1 MASNNLKLSPHKT
14 ACFPQSLDL
23 LGWTKQGKLLVPDP
37 HRQNRLA
44 VATLPA
50 TVEQLRSYLGGYRT
64 YYRCQADMSMIL
76 REMEVFVAGRKSSEK
91 LVWTNALKQKFEDS
105 KCKIKHLDQVYLPSA
120 DDQLVITS
128 DWCEDGIS
136 ATLWATPEEDKK
148 PKVVA
153 RFSAKLSRTMEKFYE
168 DKELHPKTR
177 PCDGEMSAVYVALKS
192 PTFSS
197 HIRASSKRTVS
208 LVDNKPV
215 VQAASLLKK
224 GKFSSSRVI
233 NNLMT
238 AISEHNIEFQHIS
251 GKLGQNFADD
261 YYSRHPA
268 TCNGESHCKI
278 CGFIED
284 CTTLMVGSLSFSFT
298 NGAIIGQVG
307 TSNPNLVQEILSGTK
322 PIPFSNRKAMK
333 YLQDKD
339 PNLLKVRE
347 YLTTSKRPT
356 VTNTH
361 ETEIKRYLKPQNGIT
376 VSAKDGVLVSKKRD
390 KFLHSK
396 ELVVVPEDVSMGLLY
411 AMHLN
416 LSHPTVF
423 QLLKVVDTGFFIL
436 DREKKIK
443 KIAEDCTLC
452 LSISKLPED
461 IHTFK
466 ANKIPEHP
474 GQAFTVDILR
484 TAKKIIVVSVE
495 NFSGFVSTTII
506 SSEKQADLLD
516 GIIVTVTPFKSA
528 TLTSIRVDQA
538 PGFKAIFKRPDSL
551 TDLNMNIELGECKNK
566 NALALVDRKI
576 QELELEIKKIAP
588 SKNTINIRIL
598 SRATTAVNEKIRHQG
613 LSSKEILFSRDQFT
627 LENLK
632 ISDEKLAAEKMNIRE
647 KENIYAAKSKSTTC
661 TKAKS
666 AEAQRGQLVFL
677 KKEGSKL
684 EKRDLYLVVDTDEV
698 EDSVSVCK
706 LPSVL
711 SGNSP
716 IQFQPHNLTYKV
728 KQTDIFLAPNQP
740 ISALPSRPVFTAP
753 QPYQHEYQVRVHQHQ
768 EQEGTHL
775 QQNKSRKMK
784 YPYDEEEE
792 EQFDVD
798 NYENEQENEGEV
810 ANEIEETDNNSESEV
825 TARASSDSDNDSN
838 ASSVRQNHQHVEDQH
853 GDILAHHNAAHHQQ
867 QGEPQWGE
875 LHQVESGASDDQEVG
890 DDLENTLNGNDA
902 DVEDDESEA
911 ESIDWEDKQL
921 NPAILPDL
929 GEQIVYWDR
938 QLNRT
943 VQATVIRMHRTMQYR
958 WPGWRNIKCD
968 TTGKQASINMDLVC
982 EQCVVW
988 RYAEHDQDVAQ
999 GFDQIPQ
1006 GDANLTIPSSYVSE
1020 HEDKD
1025 VFTRYDMDYFGNPSH
1040 EWERFEITFD
1050 RDDHHRQFQLTQYL
1064 DLDVTYNRQHQQS
1077 AQPQS
1082 RRSPW
1087 QRRWTQLRD
1096 LLHRLRQ
1103 K

>member
-1 MASNNLKLSPHKT
+1 
-14 ACFPQSLDL
+14 
-23 LGWTKQGKLLVPDP
+23 
-37 HRQNRLA
+37 
-44 VATLPA
+44 
-50 TVEQLRSYLGGYRT
+50 
-64 YYRCQADMSMIL
+64 
-76 REMEVFVAGRKSSEK
+76 
-91 LVWTNALKQKFEDS
+91 
-105 KCKIKHLDQVYLPSA
+105 
-120 DDQLVITS
+120 
-128 DWCEDGIS
+128 
-136 ATLWATPEEDKK
+136 
-148 PKVVA
+148 
-153 RFSAKLSRTMEKFYE
+153 MEKFYE

-268 TCNGESHCKI
+268 ACDGGSHCKI

-307 TSNPNLVQEILSGTK
+307 TGSPNLVQEILSGTK

-376 VSAKDGVLVSKKRD
+376 ISAKDGVLVSKKRD

-466 ANKIPEHP
+466 ANKMPEHP

-506 SSEKQADLLD
+506 SSEKQTDLLD

-588 SKNTINIRIL
+588 SKNTINVRIL
-598 SRATTAVNEKIRHQG
+598 SRAITAVNVMIRVTM
-613 LSSKEILFSRDQFT
+613 R
-627 LENLK
+627 
-632 ISDEKLAAEKMNIRE
+632 
-647 KENIYAAKSKSTTC
+647 
-661 TKAKS
+661 
-666 AEAQRGQLVFL
+666 
-677 KKEGSKL
+677 
-684 EKRDLYLVVDTDEV
+684 KRVMT
-698 EDSVSVCK
+698 
-706 LPSVL
+706 
-711 SGNSP
+711 
-716 IQFQPHNLTYKV
+716 
-728 KQTDIFLAPNQP
+728 
-740 ISALPSRPVFTAP
+740 
-753 QPYQHEYQVRVHQHQ
+753 
-768 EQEGTHL
+768 
-775 QQNKSRKMK
+775 
-784 YPYDEEEE
+784 
-792 EQFDVD
+792 
-798 NYENEQENEGEV
+798 
-810 ANEIEETDNNSESEV
+810 
-825 TARASSDSDNDSN
+825 
-838 ASSVRQNHQHVEDQH
+838 
-853 GDILAHHNAAHHQQ
+853 
-867 QGEPQWGE
+867 
-875 LHQVESGASDDQEVG
+875 
-890 DDLENTLNGNDA
+890 
-902 DVEDDESEA
+902 
-911 ESIDWEDKQL
+911 
-921 NPAILPDL
+921 
-929 GEQIVYWDR
+929 
-938 QLNRT
+938 
-943 VQATVIRMHRTMQYR
+943 
-958 WPGWRNIKCD
+958 
-968 TTGKQASINMDLVC
+968 
-982 EQCVVW
+982 
-988 RYAEHDQDVAQ
+988 
-999 GFDQIPQ
+999 
-1006 GDANLTIPSSYVSE
+1006 
-1020 HEDKD
+1020 
-1025 VFTRYDMDYFGNPSH
+1025 
-1040 EWERFEITFD
+1040 
-1050 RDDHHRQFQLTQYL
+1050 
-1064 DLDVTYNRQHQQS
+1064 
-1077 AQPQS
+1077 
-1082 RRSPW
+1082 
-1087 QRRWTQLRD
+1087 
-1096 LLHRLRQ
+1096 
-1103 K
+1103 